1 MGSSRSSGYDLS
13 IALSPEKQPLPHFL
27 SRLQSDFNDEDGKAA
42 GKKLAAHLKR
52 ERQVGDLLKL
62 DYNEATIVVHDK
74 MRRDVGG
81 LPLGCF
87 LAATRLDPGSSP
99 LPDEEDTSLILLRV
113 LGPSA
118 LPNQTDTDRDRFEA
132 ARRAADRTE
141 HWDDRT
147 TTDQFT
153 LNLLRFAGL
162 RCRVLGT
169 FLLKPVAGRWE
180 ICFGPD
186 LANFYSGRG
195 MKVYKPD
202 PALLA
207 LIVNY
212 TAPQSEPKPGGGHR
226 IQIGR
231 TRYAA
236 SERPGD
242 DTARTQVQ
250 MDPADLL
257 ARRTALFGMSR
268 TGKSNTTKIIAASV
282 FGLRQYEGA
291 LRVGQLILD
300 PNGEYANDN
309 AQDRG
314 SLRGIAGKM
323 PGAKQDDVRTY
334 GLTPHPNDPGR
345 QIIKLNFFGNEPE
358 DWKNGEQ
365 VAQALAGLVQGKEI
379 LDGLLA
385 GQNAQ
390 YMTAFRSLRL
400 DLPEDWDSGGQ
411 TRYKRL
417 VAVYRAI
424 LSEHLGP
431 PSALGQA
438 RLTAL
443 TNEEL
448 RQALSQSDKRAS
460 AAATFAQKT
469 PVSWTSAREA
479 WKHLWQAIKE
489 EEPEYTAFNKKYA
502 AKSTDGRDWH
512 DTPLLTALNF
522 LAQPGGMK
530 LVSQLKAYHHPSS
543 TTDYADDIVGDLQA
557 GRMVIVDQ
565 STGDP
570 ELNKSAAER
579 LMWRVFNS
587 QLANFIEAKPDGRG
601 GILPPH
607 SVMVY
612 VEEAHNLLPAK
623 SDDLTKI
630 WSRVAKEGSKFRIG
644 LVYATQEP
652 SSIQANILKNT
663 DNWFVAHLNNADELR
678 ELKKYYDFEDFA
690 QQILTVP
697 EPGFLR
703 MRTLSNPYTVPVQI
717 ARFEG
722 APRAV

>member
-1 MGSSRSSGYDLS
+1 MNN
-13 IALSPEKQPLPHFL
+13 FL
-27 SRLQSDFNDEDGKAA
+27 SRELDNFSHTDGREASRRLA
-42 GKKLAAHLKR
+42 GHLRR

-62 DYNEATIVVHDK
+62 DYNEATMVIHDR

-87 LAATRLDPGSSP
+87 LVATRLNPDAAP
-99 LPDEEDTSLILLRV
+99 LPEEEDTSLILLRV
-113 LGPSA
+113 LGPSS

-132 ARRAADRTE
+132 ARRAADRAE
-141 HWDDRT
+141 HWDDQT

-169 FLLKPVAGRWE
+169 FLLKQVGGKWQM
-180 ICFGPD
+180 CFGPD

-202 PALLA
+202 PALLET
-207 LIVNY
+207 IVNFV
-212 TAPQSEPKPGGGHR
+212 TPQTEQRPGGAHR
-226 IQIGR
+226 ILVGR

-242 DTARTQVQ
+242 DTALTRVQ
-250 MDPADLL
+250 LDPGDLL

-268 TGKSNTTKIIAASV
+268 TGKSNTTKIIAAAV
-282 FGLRQYEGA
+282 FGLRQHQSG

-314 SLRGIAGKM
+314 SLRGIAGRTS
-323 PGAKQDDVRTY
+323 GAQENDVRTY
-334 GLTPHPNDPGR
+334 GLNPHPNDPGR
-345 QIIKLNFFGNEPE
+345 QIIKLNFFGTEPE
-358 DWKNGEQ
+358 DWRNRDQ
-365 VAQALAGLVQGKEI
+365 VERAMVGLIQGKE
-379 LDGLLA
+379 LFNDLLSD
-385 GQNAQ
+385 QNAQ
-390 YMTAFRSLRL
+390 YISNFRNTKFDIPADWDASSHIRYRRMVSAYRSLL
-400 DLPEDWDSGGQ
+400 ASQLSPPQEIAFSDLSG
-411 TRYKRL
+411 
-417 VAVYRAI
+417 
-424 LSEHLGP
+424 
-431 PSALGQA
+431 
-438 RLTAL
+438 L
-443 TNEEL
+443 TNQDL
-448 RQALSQSDKRAS
+448 RQALSGSSK
-460 AAATFAQKT
+460 
-469 PVSWTSAREA
+469 
-479 WKHLWQAIKE
+479 
-489 EEPEYTAFNKKYA
+489 YTAAGSIFERKPPVRWNEARNAWALLGLAIVDKEKDRIYSNYNQAYA
-502 AKSTDGRDWH
+502 SKHDGRDWH
-512 DTPLLTALNF
+512 DESLKAVLDYMNHA
-522 LAQPGGMK
+522 GGMK
-530 LVSQLKAYHHPSS
+530 LVSRLCEHHEPSS
-543 TTDYADDIVGDLQA
+543 TSDYADDIVADLRA
-557 GRMVIVDQ
+557 GRLVIVDQ

-570 ELNKSAAER
+570 EMNKSAAER
-579 LMWRVFNS
+579 LMWRVF
-587 QLANFIEAKPDGRG
+587 QRQVHDFVHPVLDKANRIVPSPD
-601 GILPPH
+601 
-607 SVMVY
+607 VMVY

-717 ARFEG
+717 DRFEG
-722 APRAV
+722 ASRVV